1 MNNSKRHIIERVFFF
16 ICWEHET
23 YCRRNDYN
31 TEVNEWL
38 FILRENKNSCPLAWT
53 DICEMPLFTANLHVI
68 EILKVLGS
76 DNNGAALY
84 PDKSAWSNGLRTK

>member
-1 MNNSKRHIIERVFFF
+1 MIISKRHGIERVSFFYLLKT
-16 ICWEHET
+16 WNLW
-23 YCRRNDYN
+23 RRSYYN
-31 TEVNEWL
+31 IEVNGWV

-53 DICEMPLFTANLHVI
+53 DICEMQLFTANLHDI

-84 PDKSAWSNGLRTK
+84 PDKSAWSHGLRTK